1 MKYIKPE
8 LKIEKFS
15 IIEEI
20 TDEGTSG
27 LRATPIKKVISA
39 TKPSTKHSATF
50 SEIESKT
57 KTASE
62 KVPFFAVYLLLYFCH
77 TDIITLSPKATS
89 LY

>member
-27 LRATPIKKVISA
+27 SSFTPI
-39 TKPSTKHSATF
+39 
-50 SEIESKT
+50 IEGN
-57 KTASE
+57 
-62 KVPFFAVYLLLYFCH
+62 
-77 TDIITLSPKATS
+77 TDKEDDFGYESIAKAFNNIFGN
-89 LY
+89 

>member
-27 LRATPIKKVISA
+27 SSFTPI
-39 TKPSTKHSATF
+39 
-50 SEIESKT
+50 IEDNNNDGKFGYES
-57 KTASE
+57 
-62 KVPFFAVYLLLYFCH
+62 
-77 TDIITLSPKATS
+77 IGKAFNNIFGN
-89 LY
+89 

>member
-27 LRATPIKKVISA
+27 SSFNPI
-39 TKPSTKHSATF
+39 
-50 SEIESKT
+50 IEGN
-57 KTASE
+57 
-62 KVPFFAVYLLLYFCH
+62 
-77 TDIITLSPKATS
+77 TDKEGDFGYES
-89 LY
+89 LGEALGNIFGN

>member
-27 LRATPIKKVISA
+27 SSFTPI
-39 TKPSTKHSATF
+39 
-50 SEIESKT
+50 IEGN
-57 KTASE
+57 
-62 KVPFFAVYLLLYFCH
+62 
-77 TDIITLSPKATS
+77 TDKEGDFGYESIGEALNNIFGN
-89 LY
+89 